1 MEGQPM
7 EVRINTHGQNSLATK
22 VFFSDEKGFEVASVI
37 VMGKTDAL
45 LIDAQWTLSNAHRVV
60 AEILETGKH
69 LKTIYVTH
77 AHPDH
82 YFGLG
87 PIADAFPAA
96 RVTALPS
103 VARTIN
109 NQFFGKIEHWEQTIG
124 VTNTPRKEVN
134 IEPLAD
140 NYIELEGHRIE
151 ILPEIMGD
159 MKYNTVVWIPS
170 IKTLYG
176 SDVLFNQAHPF
187 TCEVTAEERRQ
198 WIKDIE
204 RLEKMG
210 AEVVIPGHQKPGM
223 PFDSSSFSFMKDYLV
238 ATDEELA
245 KTKDVAGF
253 YYAMV
258 TRFPDANLFISN
270 EMNSNVFKGGR
281 VWNWRED

>member
-1 MEGQPM
+1 M
-7 EVRINTHGQNSLATK
+7 EVRINNHGMNALSTK

-37 VMGKTDAL
+37 VMGENDAV
-45 LIDAQWTLSNAHRVV
+45 LIDTQWTLSNAHRLI
-60 AEILETGKH
+60 AEIAETGKH

-87 PIADAFPAA
+87 VIAEAFPSA
-96 RVTALPS
+96 RIIALAS

-109 NQFFGKIEHWEQTIG
+109 HQFFGKLEHWEQVIG
-124 VTNTPRKEVN
+124 ATNVCRKTVS
-134 IEPLAD
+134 IESLSENAF
-140 NYIELEGHRIE
+140 ELEGQRIE
-151 ILPEIMGD
+151 IIPEVIGD
-159 MKYNTVVWIPS
+159 LKYNTVVWIPS

-187 TCEVTAEERRQ
+187 TCEVTAEERQQ
-198 WIKDIE
+198 WIQDIE

-223 PFDSSSFSFMKDYLV
+223 PFDSSSFTFTKDYLV
-238 ATDEELA
+238 ATEEELA
-245 KTKDVAGF
+245 KNKDEANF

-258 TRFPDANLFISN
+258 KYFPEANLFISN
-270 EMNSNVFKGGR
+270 EMNAGVFKGGR
-281 VWNWRED
+281 NWNWKDE

>member
-1 MEGQPM
+1 M
-7 EVRINTHGQNSLATK
+7 EVRINQHGLNSLATE
-22 VFFSDEKGFEVASVI
+22 VFFSDESGFEVASVI
-37 VMGKTDAL
+37 VTGKTDAL

-87 PIADAFPAA
+87 PVAEAFPEA

-109 NQFFGKIEHWEQTIG
+109 HQFFGKIEHWEKVIG
-124 VTNTPRKEVN
+124 VTNVPRKAVN
-134 IEPLAD
+134 IEPLTG
-140 NYIELEGHRIE
+140 NYIDLEGHRIE
-151 ILPEIMGD
+151 IIPEVMGD
-159 MKYNTVVWIPS
+159 LRYNTVVWIPS

-187 TCEVTAEERRQ
+187 TCEVTAEERKL
-198 WIKDIE
+198 WIQEIE
-204 RLEKMG
+204 RLETLN

-223 PFDSSSFSFMKDYLV
+223 PFDSSSFGFTRDYLI
-238 ATDEELA
+238 ATDEELLN
-245 KTKDVAGF
+245 TKDVAGF

-258 TRFPDANLFISN
+258 KRYPDANLFISN
-270 EMNSNVFKGGR
+270 EMNSNVFKGGMD
-281 VWNWRED
+281 WNWRED

>member
-1 MEGQPM
+1 M
-7 EVRINTHGQNSLATK
+7 EVIVNNHGPNALSTK

-37 VMGKTDAL
+37 VTGKIDAA
-45 LIDAQWTLSNAHRVV
+45 LIDAQWTLSNAHRVI
-60 AEILETGKH
+60 AEIAETGKV

-87 PIADAFPAA
+87 VIAEAFPTA
-96 RVTALPS
+96 RIIALAS

-109 NQFFGKIEHWEQTIG
+109 RQFFGKLDHWEKVIG
-124 VTNTPRKEVN
+124 PTNVCRKTVP
-134 IEPLAD
+134 IEPLSE
-140 NYIELEGHRIE
+140 NYFELEGERIE
-151 ILPEIMGD
+151 IMPEIIGD
-159 MKYNTVVWIPS
+159 MQYNTVVWIPS

-187 TCEVTAEERRQ
+187 TCEVTPEERRQ

-204 RLEKMG
+204 RLEKLG

-223 PFDSSSFSFMKDYLV
+223 PFDASSFSFTKDYLIATEEV
-238 ATDEELA
+238 IAKTTDEA
-245 KTKDVAGF
+245 NF

-258 TRFPDANLFISN
+258 QRFPEANLFISN
-270 EMNSNVFKGGR
+270 EMNAGVFKGGKN
-281 VWNWRED
+281 WNWKDE

>member
-1 MEGQPM
+1 M
-7 EVRINTHGQNSLATK
+7 EVRINQHGPDLPATK
-22 VFFSDEKGFEVASVI
+22 VFFSDESGFEVASVI
-37 VMGKTDAL
+37 VTGKTDAV

-60 AEILETGKH
+60 AEILETGKY

-87 PIADAFPAA
+87 PIAGAFPEA
-96 RVTALPS
+96 RVIALPS

-109 NQFFGKIEHWEQTIG
+109 KQFFGKIEHWEATIG
-124 VTNTPRKEVN
+124 ITNTPRKAVN
-134 IEPLAD
+134 IEPLTE
-140 NYIELEGHRIE
+140 NHFELEGHRIE

-159 MKYNTVVWIPS
+159 LKYNTVVWIPS

-187 TCEVTAEERRQ
+187 TCEVTAEERMQ
-198 WIKDIE
+198 WIRDIE
-204 RLEKMG
+204 RLEALG

-223 PFDSSSFSFMKDYLV
+223 PFDYSSYNFTKDYLV
-238 ATDEELA
+238 ATEEELL
-245 KTKDVAGF
+245 KTEDEAGF

-258 TRFPDANLFISN
+258 KRFPDANLFVSN
-270 EMNSNVFKGGR
+270 EMNAGFFKGGMD
-281 VWNWRED
+281 WNWRED